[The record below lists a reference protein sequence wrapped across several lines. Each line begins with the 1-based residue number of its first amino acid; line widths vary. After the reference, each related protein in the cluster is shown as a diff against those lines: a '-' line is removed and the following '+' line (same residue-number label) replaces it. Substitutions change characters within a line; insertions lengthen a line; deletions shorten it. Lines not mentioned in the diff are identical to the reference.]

1 MKRYIQ
7 LFKKKIVQEEKKFLG
22 RWNILQNEKQIDFKM
37 LQASRDYSHQN
48 MIKEK
53 EEEKDINTLIM
64 ERYMV

>member
-7 LFKKKIVQEEKKFLG
+7 LFKRIVQEDKKLLG

-48 MIKEK
+48 INKEN
-53 EEEKDINTLIM
+53 EEKDINEEIM
-64 ERYMV
+64 MRYMV